1 MEDDAPGNV
10 HNRAKREFAHLIRK
24 TEENW
29 TILKTENDKDGKMKY
44 GKGIIGFLLVAG
56 GLLGI
61 LGSVQMGL
69 HSAQQHESLRVISAI
84 IGIALFVWGILA
96 GVELWRARPRGFKW
110 AKILFALQ
118 VPTFSAAHFVYEFST
133 LFSLRVMIGNTNHYI
148 GGNIGSSCNIYLLP
162 QSLGFML
169 GINIV
174 AVAVFL
180 YLIRTS

>member
-1 MEDDAPGNV
+1 VEDDAPGNV

-29 TILKTENDKDGKMKY
+29 TILKTENAKGERMKY
-44 GKGIIGFLLVAG
+44 GRSIIGFLLAAG

-61 LGSVQMGL
+61 LGSVQMGF
-69 HSAQQHESLRVISAI
+69 HSAQQHDILRVISAI
-84 IGIALFVWGILA
+84 IGIVLFAWSILA

-118 VPTFSAAHFVYEFST
+118 IPTFSVAHVVFEFST
-133 LFSLRVMIGNTNHYI
+133 LLSFRVMIGSTTHHI

-169 GINIV
+169 GINLV
-174 AVAVFL
+174 AAVVL
-180 YLIRTS
+180 WYLVRRS